1 MGFSQAFLKKHGPH
15 FVVVL
20 DKHWLLSIFKER
32 YLIVDTEFFGFE
44 VHKKIDTEMLRLC
57 SVDL

>member
-1 MGFSQAFLKKHGPH
+1 MSFSQAFLKKHGPH

-20 DKHWLLSIFKER
+20 DKHWLLSIFEKR

-44 VHKKIDTEMLRLC
+44 VHKQIDTEMLRL
-57 SVDL
+57 